1 MYSYTV
7 GKNNYYIKLLYQPG
21 FLWLRSCPAKWW
33 IFNFLWMFQVQCNDI
48 NKTYVW
54 GVNDRMFHVEIEK
67 PYVVYDTISDKSYCD
82 WEMVSVNLLEPLKLD
97 HTQFNASWMKKEFI
111 EKVICSFTRKYL
123 SFNVYEFTI
132 ISFVLLLWLVIY
144 SSQ

>member
-1 MYSYTV
+1 
-7 GKNNYYIKLLYQPG
+7 
-21 FLWLRSCPAKWW
+21 
-33 IFNFLWMFQVQCNDI
+33 MFQVQCNDI